1 MIDSKLKILQAAL
14 LLAMASGQMVLV
26 NNIKAEIRRLEKRYR
41 AGF

>member
-14 LLAMASGQMVLV
+14 LLAMASGQAVLV
-26 NNIKAEIRRLEKRYR
+26 SNIKAEIRKLQKKYR